1 MLYLTMKNNVIG
13 IRIKELRVEAGL
25 SQRKLGEKLGFC
37 NQSVSFWESGRREP
51 SLDIVLQLAEFF
63 GTSPNY
69 LLGFSE
75 F

>member
-1 MLYLTMKNNVIG
+1 MKNNVIG

>member
-1 MLYLTMKNNVIG
+1 MKNNVIG
-13 IRIKELRVEAGL
+13 TRIKELRVEAGL
-25 SQRKLGEKLGFC
+25 SQRELGEKLGFC

>member
-1 MLYLTMKNNVIG
+1 MKNNVIG
-13 IRIKELRVEAGL
+13 TRIKELRIDAGL
-25 SQRKLGEKLGFC
+25 SQRELGEKLGFC

>member
-1 MLYLTMKNNVIG
+1 MKNNVIG
-13 IRIKELRVEAGL
+13 MRIKELRIDAGL
-25 SQRKLGEKLGFC
+25 SQRELGEKLGFC
-37 NQSVSFWESGRREP
+37 NQSVSFWESGQREP

>member
-1 MLYLTMKNNVIG
+1 MKNNVIG
-13 IRIKELRVEAGL
+13 TRIKELRIDAGL
-25 SQRKLGEKLGFC
+25 SQRELGEKLGFC
-37 NQSVSFWESGRREP
+37 NQSVSFWESGQREP